1 MSSSRLVDAPRGATP
16 APEQAAPGDDSA
28 KRRQILDGA
37 RAVFMAQGFDGAS
50 MNDVAREAGVS
61 KGTLYVYFASKEALF
76 EALIRQDKQTQAE
89 RLCDFDPALPLETAL
104 ARFGEAVMTAMA
116 RPASIA
122 QIRTVIG
129 VTSKFPQIGRAF
141 HEAGPE
147 YGARRLAA
155 YLDGQTAAGRLAIV
169 DARAAAT
176 LFLDLCKSGLFSRL
190 VFGVVETIGAE
201 EISANVARAVEAFC
215 AVYAVRPQA
224 GLRTDST
231 SASP

>member
-1 MSSSRLVDAPRGATP
+1 MPEPSLVELR
-16 APEQAAPGDDSA
+16 ERAAPQAPAAPTDESA

-37 RAVFMAQGFDGAS
+37 RAVFMARGFDGAS

-89 RLCDFDPALPLETAL
+89 RLCDFDPALPLEAAL
-104 ARFGEAVMTAMA
+104 FRFGEAVMTAMA

-141 HEAGPE
+141 YEAGPE
-147 YGARRLAA
+147 YGAARLAA
-155 YLDGQTAAGRLAIV
+155 YLDGQTAAGRLVIA
-169 DARAAAT
+169 DTRAAAT
-176 LFLDLCKSGLFSRL
+176 LFLDLCKSGLFARL
-190 VFGVVETIGAE
+190 VFGVVETVAAD
-201 EISANVARAVEAFC
+201 EIAANVGRAVEVFRATF
-215 AVYAVRPQA
+215 AVGPERPA
-224 GLRTDST
+224 RTDSRSG
-231 SASP
+231 SA